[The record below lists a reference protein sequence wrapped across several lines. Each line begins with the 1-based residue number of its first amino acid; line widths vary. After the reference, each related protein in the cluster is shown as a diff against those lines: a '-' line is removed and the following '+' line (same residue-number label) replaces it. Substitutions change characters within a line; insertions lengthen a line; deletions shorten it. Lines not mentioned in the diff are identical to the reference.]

1 MKFIEKFI
9 IEGGRAGSQ
18 VRSGP
23 ISMIEVTRLNG
34 KAFTLNAL
42 YIETV
47 EAFPD
52 TQITLTTGRKFI
64 VLETEEQVRQKV
76 KTFYQQVQVLSNPH
90 LRGEEDE
97 E

>member
-1 MKFIEKFI
+1 
-9 IEGGRAGSQ
+9 
-18 VRSGP
+18 
-23 ISMIEVTRLNG
+23 MIEVTRLNG

-47 EAFPD
+47 ETFPD

-76 KTFYQQVQVLSNPH
+76 KTFYQHVQLLSNPH
-90 LRGEEDE
+90 LRGEENE

>member
-1 MKFIEKFI
+1 MLYKIDLIAK
-9 IEGGRAGSQ
+9 GGRSGPLR
-18 VRSGP
+18 RSGP
-23 ISMIEVTRLNG
+23 ISLLELSRLNG
-34 KAFTLNAL
+34 KPFTLNAL

-52 TQITLTTGRKFI
+52 TTITLTTGRKFI
-64 VLETEEQVRQKV
+64 VLETEEQVRK
-76 KTFYQQVQVLSNPH
+76 KISIFYQHIQVLSNPH

>member
-1 MKFIEKFI
+1 
-9 IEGGRAGSQ
+9 
-18 VRSGP
+18 
-23 ISMIEVTRLNG
+23 MIEVTRLNG

-52 TQITLTTGRKFI
+52 TTITLTTGSKYI
-64 VLETEEQVRQKV
+64 VLENVEQVRQKV
-76 KTFYQQVQVLSNPH
+76 KTFYQHIQVLSNPQ

-97 E
+97 K